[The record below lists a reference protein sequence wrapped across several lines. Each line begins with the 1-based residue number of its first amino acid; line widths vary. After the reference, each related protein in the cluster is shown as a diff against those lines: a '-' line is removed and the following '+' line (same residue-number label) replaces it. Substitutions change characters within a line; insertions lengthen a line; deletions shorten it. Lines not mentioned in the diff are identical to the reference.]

1 MLVLHNSG
9 LFVKIAPIIEIG
21 NIMEAFLQE
30 AKASSRVLSTLSGAE
45 KNRILKE
52 MAEDLRTNTE
62 AILKANALDMSDAES
77 NNLAPSLKDRL
88 FLDESRIEGMAVAIE
103 EIAGLK
109 EPVGRVLDG
118 WVTEDGLKIE
128 KVSVP
133 IGVIGIIFESRPN
146 VTSDTAALSFKS
158 SNVCVLK
165 GGKEA
170 QNSNEAIAKVLQ
182 EVLKANDLP
191 QALISLIPDA
201 SREGVAKLIK
211 MDKYVDLIIPR
222 GGEGLIR
229 YVSENASVPVVKHD
243 KGQCHTYID
252 EDANVENAIA
262 IAINAKVQRPGVCNS
277 METLLVDA
285 AIAEEVLPQLKTAF
299 DEAHTELKGC
309 ERTRESI
316 EVSQATEADYDTE
329 YLANILNI
337 RVVDGVDG
345 AIDHIVR
352 FGSGHSEAII
362 TENITTAEAF
372 LNSIDAAA
380 VYVNASTRFTDGG
393 AFGFGAEVGISTNK
407 LHARGPMGIEGLTTY
422 KFKIYGSGQIR

>member
-1 MLVLHNSG
+1 
-9 LFVKIAPIIEIG
+9 
-21 NIMEAFLQE
+21 MEQFLSE
-30 AKASSRVLSTLSGAE
+30 AKSASRVLGSLSGKE

-52 MAEDLRTNTE
+52 MAEALRENRATLVSE
-62 AILKANALDMSDAES
+62 NAKDMADGKK
-77 NNLAPSLKDRL
+77 NNLSSALMDRL
-88 FLDESRIEGMAVAIE
+88 FLDEGRIDAMAVAIE
-103 EIAGLK
+103 EISALK

-118 WVTEDGLKIE
+118 WVTEDDLKIE
-128 KVSVP
+128 KVSIP
-133 IGVIGIIFESRPN
+133 IGVIGIIYESRPN
-146 VTSDTAALSFKS
+146 VTSDTAALCFKS

-170 QNSNEAIAKVLQ
+170 EYSNKAIAEILKNVLI
-182 EVLKANDLP
+182 KNDLP
-191 QALISLIPDA
+191 ASLISLIPDS

-222 GGEGLIR
+222 GGAGLIK
-229 YVSENASVPVVKHD
+229 YVSENATVSVVKHD

-252 EDANVENAIA
+252 KDAKIDDAIA
-262 IAINAKVQRPGVCNS
+262 IAINAKVQRPGVCNA
-277 METLLVDA
+277 METLLVDVS
-285 AIAEEVLPQLKTAF
+285 IAKDTLPMLKEAF
-299 DEAHTELKGC
+299 DKVHTVLKGC
-309 ERTRESI
+309 ANTQNIIQIPHASDE
-316 EVSQATEADYDTE
+316 DYDTE

-337 RVVDGVDG
+337 KVVDGVNG
-345 AIDHIVR
+345 AIEHIIR

-362 TENITTAEAF
+362 TQNITTAEEF

-422 KFKIYGSGQIR
+422 KFKIYGKGQIR

>member
-1 MLVLHNSG
+1 
-9 LFVKIAPIIEIG
+9 
-21 NIMEAFLQE
+21 MEAFLQE
-30 AKASSRVLSTLSGAE
+30 AKASSRIISTLSGAD

-52 MAEDLRTNTE
+52 MASALRVKTE
-62 AILKANALDMSDAES
+62 EILEANALDMEDAET

-88 FLDESRIEGMAVAIE
+88 FLDEGRVNGMAVAIE
-103 EIAGLK
+103 EIAALK

-133 IGVIGIIFESRPN
+133 IGVIGIIYESRPN

-170 QNSNEAIAKVLQ
+170 QHSNGAIAKVLQ
-182 EVLKANDLP
+182 TVLKANDLP
-191 QALISLIPDA
+191 EALISLIPDA
-201 SREGVAKLIK
+201 SREGVSKLIK
-211 MDKYVDLIIPR
+211 MDKYVDLIVPR

-252 EDANVENAIA
+252 EDANVQNAIA

-277 METLLVDA
+277 METLLVDV
-285 AIAEEVLPQLKTAF
+285 AIAQEVLPKLKAAF

-309 ERTRESI
+309 ERTQKSI
-316 EVSQATEADYDTE
+316 DVSLATEADYDTE

-337 RVVDGVDG
+337 KVVDGVNG
-345 AIDHIVR
+345 AIDHIIR

-372 LNSIDAAA
+372 LNGIDAAA

-393 AFGFGAEVGISTNK
+393 AFGFGAEVGISTNN

>member
-1 MLVLHNSG
+1 
-9 LFVKIAPIIEIG
+9 
-21 NIMEAFLQE
+21 MEKFLEE
-30 AKASSRVLSTLSGAE
+30 AKSASRVLSTISGAE

-52 MAEDLRTNTE
+52 MAAALRNKTVE
-62 AILKANALDMSDAES
+62 LLEANALDMTDAHKNDLS
-77 NNLAPSLKDRL
+77 SSLKDRL
-88 FLDESRIEGMAVAIE
+88 LLDESRIDAMAVAIE
-103 EIAGLK
+103 EISALK

-128 KVSVP
+128 KVSIP
-133 IGVIGIIFESRPN
+133 IGVIGIIYESRPN
-146 VTSDTAALSFKS
+146 VTSDTAALCFKS

-170 QNSNEAIAKVLQ
+170 EYSNRAIAKVLQ
-182 EVLKANDLP
+182 SVLAKNDLP
-191 QALISLIPDA
+191 TSLISLLEDS

-222 GGEGLIR
+222 GGAGLIK
-229 YVSENASVPVVKHD
+229 YVSENATVSVVKHD

-252 EDANVENAIA
+252 KDAKLDNAIA
-262 IAINAKVQRPGVCNS
+262 IAINAKVQRPGVCNA
-277 METLLVDA
+277 METLLVDR
-285 AIAEEVLPQLKTAF
+285 AIASTALPRLKVEF
-299 DEAHTELKGC
+299 DKAHTELKGC
-309 ERTRESI
+309 LETQAII
-316 EVSQATEADYDTE
+316 EAKHATDEDYDTE

-337 RVVDGVDG
+337 KVVDGVEG
-345 AIDHIVR
+345 AIEHIVR
-352 FGSGHSEAII
+352 FGSGHSESII
-362 TENITTAEAF
+362 TEDITSAEQF
-372 LNSIDAAA
+372 LNAIDAAA

>member
-1 MLVLHNSG
+1 
-9 LFVKIAPIIEIG
+9 
-21 NIMEAFLQE
+21 MEAFLQE
-30 AKASSRVLSTLSGAE
+30 AKASSRVLSTLSGAD

-52 MAEDLRTNTE
+52 MAVALRVNTGD
-62 AILKANALDMSDAES
+62 ILKANALDMADAET

-88 FLDESRIEGMAVAIE
+88 FLDESRVDGMAVAIE
-103 EIAGLK
+103 EIAALK

-133 IGVIGIIFESRPN
+133 IGVIGIIYESRPN

-158 SNVCVLK
+158 ANVCVLK

-170 QNSNEAIAKVLQ
+170 QHSNEAIAKVLQ
-182 EVLKANDLP
+182 GVLKNNDLP
-191 QALISLIPDA
+191 EALISLIPDA

-211 MDKYVDLIIPR
+211 MDKYVDLIVPR

-252 EDANVENAIA
+252 EDANVQNAIA

-285 AIAEEVLPQLKTAF
+285 AISDEVLPQLKAAF

-309 ERTRESI
+309 AVTQKSI
-316 EVSQATEADYDTE
+316 DVSPATEADYDTE

-337 RVVDGVDG
+337 RVVNGVEG

-372 LNSIDAAA
+372 LNGIDAAA

>member
-1 MLVLHNSG
+1 
-9 LFVKIAPIIEIG
+9 
-21 NIMEAFLQE
+21 MEAFLQE
-30 AKASSRVLSTLSGAE
+30 AKASSRVISTLSGAD

-52 MAEDLRTNTE
+52 MATALRVNTMD
-62 AILKANALDMSDAES
+62 ILKANTLDMEDAEA
-77 NNLAPSLKDRL
+77 NNLAASLKDRL
-88 FLDESRIEGMAVAIE
+88 FLDESRVDGMAVAIE
-103 EIAGLK
+103 EIAALK
-109 EPVGRVLDG
+109 EPVGRILDG

-182 EVLKANDLP
+182 NVLKENGLP
-191 QALISLIPDA
+191 EALISLIPDA
-201 SREGVAKLIK
+201 SREGVAKLIR
-211 MDKYVDLIIPR
+211 MDKYVDLIVPR

-229 YVSENASVPVVKHD
+229 YVSDNATVPVVKHD

-252 EDANVENAIA
+252 EDANVQNAIA

-277 METLLVDA
+277 METLLVDT
-285 AIAEEVLPQLKTAF
+285 AIATEVLPLLKEAF

-309 ERTRESI
+309 LRTQESI
-316 EVSQATEADYDTE
+316 EVATATEADYDTE

-337 RVVDGVDG
+337 RVVDGVNG

-352 FGSGHSEAII
+352 HGSGHSEAII
-362 TENITTAEAF
+362 TENITTAEIF
-372 LNSIDAAA
+372 LNGIDAAA